1 MSLFLDEA
9 AVRRLLRMEDLIPA
23 MARALA
29 DLSAGR
35 VVQPVRVVLPI
46 ADHQGF
52 FGIMPGYAG
61 ALGAKLVSFY
71 PNNEGIPTHHAVIVL
86 FRPETGEHLATM
98 DGRLITEMRT
108 AAASA
113 VATQLLA
120 SHDAS
125 VLAII
130 GSGVQARSHLEALR
144 LVRSFREVRVC
155 SPRNA
160 KAFAEQFGVQ
170 AIDSAEEAVRGA
182 NVVTVATTSTTPV
195 LLGEWLSPGTH
206 VNAVGA
212 TRPEWRELDD
222 ETLRRARIFV
232 DSREA
237 STREAGDVIA
247 AGQVFGEIGEVIIG
261 TRPGRMTANEVTL
274 FKSVGVAVEDV
285 VSADLVYREATS
297 SIMRSTTEA
306 PIR

>member
-1 MSLFLDEA
+1 MSLVLDEA

-35 VVQPVRVVLPI
+35 VVQPVRVILPI
-46 ADHQGF
+46 TDHQGF
-52 FGIMPGYAG
+52 FGVMPAYAG

-71 PNNEGIPTHHAVIVL
+71 PNNQGIPTHHALIVL
-86 FRPETGEHLATM
+86 FRPETGEPIAIM

-113 VATQLLA
+113 VASHLLA
-120 SHDAS
+120 RPDAS

-144 LVRSFREVRVC
+144 LVRSFGEVRVW

-160 KAFAEQFGVQ
+160 RAFAEQFGVQ
-170 AIDSAEEAVRGA
+170 AMGSAEEAVRGA
-182 NVVTVATTSTTPV
+182 HVVVAATSSTTPV
-195 LLGEWLSPGTH
+195 LMGEWLSPGTH

-222 ETLRRARIFV
+222 AALARARVFV
-232 DSREA
+232 DSKEAAMRE
-237 STREAGDVIA
+237 SGDIIA
-247 AGQVFGEIGEVIIG
+247 AGQGFAEIGEVIAG
-261 TRPGRMTANEVTL
+261 ARPGRTTADEVTL

-285 VSADLVYREATS
+285 VSADLVYRA
-297 SIMRSTTEA
+297 A
-306 PIR
+306 LPPA